1 MTQNKHNSNNNEETK
16 QTAVDEIRNSVETSE
31 TELGFVEEAIPE
43 INQDQNPEVVI
54 VDQE

>member
-1 MTQNKHNSNNNEETK
+1 MGFNSNNNEETK